1 MQGCSVSLKTVG
13 IIQGMCVRDSIG
25 RSLRLTVTSEVLGGT
40 ALKVTMVTSLN
51 CMSQCIGG
59 NRGTALKVTMV
70 TPLNC
75 MSQCIGG
82 NRGTVL
88 KVTPLNCMS
97 QCIGGNRGTALKVT
111 PLSYRGIVTMY
122 RAFIIVSITYC
133 IVTTTAGVHIV
144 CVLAGESHGTAAG
157 VQTVWGG
164 ERGGGA
170 VGGA

>member
-1 MQGCSVSLKTVG
+1 MYMYMYMQGCSVSLKTVG

-40 ALKVTMVTSLN
+40 ALKVTMVTPLN

-59 NRGTALKVTMV
+59 NRGTALKV

-88 KVTPLNCMS
+88 KVT
-97 QCIGGNRGTALKVT
+97 V
-111 PLSYRGIVTMY
+111 LSYRGIVTMY
-122 RAFIIVSITYC
+122 RALIYNSQYHILYC
-133 IVTTTAGVHIV
+133 HDNCRCPYRVRTG
-144 CVLAGESHGTAAG
+144 
-157 VQTVWGG
+157 W
-164 ERGGGA
+164 
-170 VGGA
+170 